1 MIIGV
6 PKEIKISENRVGIT
20 EAGVKQLVK
29 EGHTVIIEKDAGV
42 GSQITNEQYE
52 KAGAKIIGTKA
63 EVYKTA
69 DMIMKVKEPLPD
81 EYELLRE
88 NQILY
93 TYLHLAAEP
102 KLTKVLCER
111 KVKSI
116 AYETIQLEDGSL
128 PLLKPMSEV
137 AGRMATQI
145 GAFYLQKDHGGKG
158 VLLGGVTGVKPAK
171 VTIIGGGVVGTNA
184 AKMAVGL
191 GAAVTI
197 LDVNTARLEYLD
209 DIFQGRLMTLYSN
222 TKNIEESVRDCDLLI
237 GGVLITGHKAPTLV
251 SKELVSSMS
260 KGSVVVDVAVDQGG
274 CIETCKPTSHQHPT
288 YDVDGVI
295 HYCVPNMPGVVP
307 RTSTYA
313 LTNVTLKYASQLAA
327 MGVEDA
333 IAKNKNL
340 YKTPDQIKEY
350 FTNEINSVIWATD
363 KREQF
368 GFSNKDY
375 SLVFNMKDFYA
386 LIMAGGVGSR
396 FWPISRTSKPKQFI
410 DILGTGKT
418 HGAREWSTS

>member
-20 EAGVKQLVK
+20 EAGVRQYVK
-29 EGHTVIIEKDAGV
+29 EGHTVIVEKDAGV
-42 GSQITNEQYE
+42 GSGISNEQYE
-52 KAGAKIIGTKA
+52 KAGAKIIDTKK
-63 EVYKTA
+63 EVYAKA
-69 DMIMKVKEPLPD
+69 DMIQKVKEPLPD
-81 EYELLRE
+81 EYELMKE

-111 KVKSI
+111 KVKAI
-116 AYETIQLEDGSL
+116 AYETIQLDNGSL
-128 PLLKPMSEV
+128 PLLTPMSEV

-158 VLLGGVTGVKPAK
+158 ILMGGVTGVKPAK

-191 GAAVTI
+191 GASVTI

-209 DIFQGRLMTLYSN
+209 DIFQGRCMTLYSN
-222 TKNIEESVRDCDLLI
+222 AKNIEESVKDSDLVV

-251 SKELVSSMS
+251 SKEMIASMS

-274 CIETCKPTSHQHPT
+274 CIETCRPTSHQQPT
-288 YDVDGVI
+288 YEVDGVI

-313 LTNVTLKYASQLAA
+313 LTNVTAKYGSMLAA

-333 IAKNKNL
+333 IAKSPALFKGLNVYGGYVCYEPVARDL
-340 YKTPDQIKEY
+340 HMEYKPYK
-350 FTNEINSVIWATD
+350 
-363 KREQF
+363 
-368 GFSNKDY
+368 G
-375 SLVFNMKDFYA
+375 
-386 LIMAGGVGSR
+386 
-396 FWPISRTSKPKQFI
+396 
-410 DILGTGKT
+410 
-418 HGAREWSTS
+418 

>member
-1 MIIGV
+1 MIVGV

-29 EGHTVIIEKDAGV
+29 EGHNVIIEKDAGV
-42 GSQITNEQYE
+42 GSQITNEQFE
-52 KAGAKIIGTKA
+52 KAGAKIIDTKA
-63 EVYKTA
+63 EVYKKA

-116 AYETIQLEDGSL
+116 AYETIQLPDGSL

-184 AKMAVGL
+184 AKMAMGL
-191 GAAVTI
+191 GANVTV
-197 LDVNTARLEYLD
+197 LDLNTARLEYLD

-237 GGVLITGHKAPTLV
+237 GGVLITGQKAPTLV
-251 SKELVSSMS
+251 SKELVSAMS

-274 CIETCKPTSHQHPT
+274 CIETCRPTSHQHPT
-288 YDVDGVI
+288 YEVDGVI

-313 LTNVTLKYASQLAA
+313 LTNVTLKYGSMIAA

-333 IAKNKNL
+333 VAK
-340 YKTPDQIKEY
+340 
-350 FTNEINSVIWATD
+350 D
-363 KREQF
+363 K
-368 GFSNKDY
+368 
-375 SLVFNMKDFYA
+375 SLLKGLNVY
-386 LIMAGGVGSR
+386 GGYVCYEPVAHDLHME
-396 FWPISRTSKPKQFI
+396 FKPYPHK
-410 DILGTGKT
+410 
-418 HGAREWSTS
+418 

>member
-20 EAGVKQLVK
+20 EAGVRQYVK
-29 EGHTVIIEKDAGV
+29 EGHTVIVEKDAGV
-42 GSQITNEQYE
+42 GSGISNEQYE
-52 KAGAKIIGTKA
+52 KAGAKIIDTKK
-63 EVYKTA
+63 EVYAKA
-69 DMIMKVKEPLPD
+69 DMIQKVKEPLPD
-81 EYELLRE
+81 EYELMKE

-111 KVKSI
+111 KVKAI
-116 AYETIQLEDGSL
+116 AYETIQLDNNSL
-128 PLLKPMSEV
+128 PLLTPMSEV

-158 VLLGGVTGVKPAK
+158 ILMGGVTGVKPAK

-191 GAAVTI
+191 GASVTI

-209 DIFQGRLMTLYSN
+209 DIFQGRCMTLYSN
-222 TKNIEESVRDCDLLI
+222 AKNIEESVKDSDLVI

-251 SKELVSSMS
+251 SKEMISSMS

-274 CIETCKPTSHQHPT
+274 CIETCRPTSHQQPT
-288 YDVDGVI
+288 YEVDGVI

-313 LTNVTLKYASQLAA
+313 LTNVTAKYGSMLAA

-333 IAKNKNL
+333 IAKSPALFKGLNVYGGHVCYEPVARDL
-340 YKTPDQIKEY
+340 HMEYKPYK
-350 FTNEINSVIWATD
+350 
-363 KREQF
+363 
-368 GFSNKDY
+368 G
-375 SLVFNMKDFYA
+375 
-386 LIMAGGVGSR
+386 
-396 FWPISRTSKPKQFI
+396 
-410 DILGTGKT
+410 
-418 HGAREWSTS
+418 

>member
-6 PKEIKISENRVGIT
+6 PKEIKISENRVGMT
-20 EAGVKQLVK
+20 ESGARQLVK
-29 EGHTVIIEKDAGV
+29 EGHTVLIEKDAGV
-42 GSQITNEQYE
+42 GSGITNEQYE
-52 KAGAKIIGTKA
+52 KVGAKIIDTKKD
-63 EVYKTA
+63 VYAKA
-69 DMIMKVKEPLPD
+69 DMIMKVKEPLPA
-81 EYELLRE
+81 EYELMKE

-102 KLTKVLCER
+102 ALTKVLCER

-116 AYETIQLEDGSL
+116 AYETIQLENGSL
-128 PLLKPMSEV
+128 PLLTPMSEV

-158 VLLGGVTGVKPAK
+158 ILMGGVTGVKPAK

-191 GAAVTI
+191 GAHVTI

-209 DIFQGRLMTLYSN
+209 DIFNGRCETLFSSV
-222 TKNIEESVRDCDLLI
+222 KNIEDSVRESDLVV
-237 GGVLITGHKAPTLV
+237 GGVLITGQKAPTLV
-251 SKELVSSMS
+251 SKELVSQMS

-274 CIETCKPTSHQHPT
+274 CIETCRPTSHTNPT
-288 YDVDGVI
+288 YEIDGVI

-313 LTNVTLKYASQLAA
+313 LTNVTLKYASMLAA

-333 IAKNKNL
+333 VAKNKPLMKGLNVYNGYVCYEPVAKDL
-340 YKTPDQIKEY
+340 GMEYRPYKI
-350 FTNEINSVIWATD
+350 
-363 KREQF
+363 
-368 GFSNKDY
+368 
-375 SLVFNMKDFYA
+375 
-386 LIMAGGVGSR
+386 
-396 FWPISRTSKPKQFI
+396 
-410 DILGTGKT
+410 
-418 HGAREWSTS
+418 